1 MAAINRHSNRQSA
14 IDTHTNLLELLKAT
28 VSSQY
33 DGLRLAIEQNDQ
45 QKKPPKNTKNPPKTP
60 KQFLLTFKLH
70 DNFLD
75 LEASFKM

>member
-1 MAAINRHSNRQSA
+1 MYKGILSIIYVKYYKKMAAINRHFNRQSA

-45 QKKPPKNTKNPPKTP
+45 QKKT
-60 KQFLLTFKLH
+60 
-70 DNFLD
+70 
-75 LEASFKM
+75 